1 MIFFLTG
8 DPKFWQNED
17 DDNLIMCLSGDVG
30 QGKTSILATFV
41 ERAKK
46 VRALQTVYYTVKTVC
61 KGDNYTPRN
70 ELRRV

>member
-1 MIFFLTG
+1 MILFLIG

-17 DDNLIMCLSGDVG
+17 DDNLLMCLSGDVG

-46 VRALQTVYYTVKTVC
+46 VHALFSIQ
-61 KGDNYTPRN
+61 
-70 ELRRV
+70 